1 MLNTLHVSESALTL
15 HAVAGVALRRSI
27 IALGLLLTIAGA
39 AEAGPPLIC
48 HAFDAGNA
56 KLLPW
61 SPGQGWNTPDTS
73 YDVHKLTAD
82 TLKLLS
88 PETPVLARMETL
100 RRATIYGAQN
110 KQVAEQLLTALV
122 ERTTAN
128 GGATDPLAWFDAGY
142 LIESYRQASHIYK
155 WDMLS
160 SGERAKWALRSEPK
174 GPDGYSFVTKAIAM
188 SGKNPEMEFA
198 ASLMKDGPTGAEHR
212 RRALAS
218 AQPGSLLAKNLGRNA
233 E

>member
-1 MLNTLHVSESALTL
+1 MLNTRHVSESALKL
-15 HAVAGVALRRSI
+15 HAVAGAGFRRSI

-48 HAFDAGNA
+48 HAFDAGSA

-88 PETPVLARMETL
+88 PETAVLARMETL
-100 RRATIYGAQN
+100 RRATIYAAQD

-122 ERTTAN
+122 ERTTAS
-128 GGATDPLAWFDAGY
+128 GGAADPLAWFDAGY

-160 SGERAKWALRSEPK
+160 SAERAKWALRSEPK
-174 GPDGYSFVTKAIAM
+174 GPDGYTFVTKAIAM

-198 ASLMKDGPTGAEHR
+198 ASLMKDGPEGAAHR
-212 RRALAS
+212 RRAQAS
-218 AQPGSLLAKNLGRNA
+218 AHPGTLLAKNLA
-233 E
+233 AS

>member
-1 MLNTLHVSESALTL
+1 MLNTRNVRST
-15 HAVAGVALRRSI
+15 VIGVCRSI
-27 IALGLLLTIAGA
+27 VALGLLLTVAGA

-48 HAFDAGNA
+48 HAFDAGSA

-61 SPGQGWNTPDTS
+61 SKGQGWNTPDTS

-82 TLKLLS
+82 TLALLS
-88 PETPVLARMETL
+88 SDTPVIARMETM
-100 RRATIYGAQN
+100 RRATIYAAQD
-110 KQVAEQLLTALV
+110 KQVAAQLLTALV
-122 ERTTAN
+122 DRTSVN
-128 GGATDPLAWFDAGY
+128 GGSTDPLAWFDAGY

-160 SGERAKWALRSEPK
+160 SGDRAKWTLRSEPQ
-174 GPDGYSFVTKAIAM
+174 GPDGYTLVTKAIAM

-198 ASLMKDGPTGAEHR
+198 ASLMKDGPTAAEHR

-218 AQPGSLLAKNLGRNA
+218 AQAGTLLAKNLA
-233 E
+233 ASQ

>member
-1 MLNTLHVSESALTL
+1 MFNTRHVIRSA
-15 HAVAGVALRRSI
+15 AVTGARQSI

-48 HAFDAGNA
+48 HAFDAGSA

-61 SPGQGWNTPDTS
+61 SNGQGWNTPDTS

-82 TLKLLS
+82 TLALLS
-88 PETPVLARMETL
+88 PDAPVLARMETM
-100 RRATIYGAQN
+100 RRATIYAAQD

-122 ERTTAN
+122 ERTKAD
-128 GGATDPLAWFDAGY
+128 GGSSPLAWFDAGY

-160 SGERAKWALRSEPK
+160 SAQRAKWALRSEPK
-174 GPDGYSFVTKAIAM
+174 GADGYSFVTKAIGM
-188 SGKNPEMEFA
+188 SGNNPEMEFA
-198 ASLMKDGPTGAEHR
+198 ASLMKEGPEGAAHR
-212 RRALAS
+212 RRAQAS
-218 AQPGSLLAKNLGRNA
+218 AHPGTLLAKNLGRNA